1 MSSDIRDIIQKLA
14 ALEESALTPVA
25 VKHGLNQQQNKA
37 GQLPALFKPKNIS
50 TTLSKPPYQTHP
62 MDGMLVGDSVEPKK
76 TALEEAMQEVE
87 EDMLSKVK
95 ATFADYLERL
105 EDENKIPARLV
116 RKARAE
122 LNIDD
127 DPQTE
132 EDYQPDMTGD
142 LEHDIAKNPGT
153 ALATGA
159 AANLI
164 GMGENA
170 TWDSDVAPPSDPADS
185 EVAHGVEDHIAA
197 AVAAPAEP
205 MGYVNESPV
214 ATYAMEDGSMLE
226 CHGDDDRGYEIR
238 RGNRV
243 LPARFRTAGEA
254 DVAVRLFQKRRKQQQ
269 DSDQD
274 YLEER

>member
-25 VKHGLNQQQNKA
+25 VKHGLNQQQKKA

-50 TTLSKPPYQTHP
+50 PTLSKPPYQKHP
-62 MDGMLVGDSVEPKK
+62 MDGKLVGDSRLPKK
-76 TALEEAMQEVE
+76 PALEEAMQEVE

-95 ATFADYLERL
+95 ATLADYLERL

-132 EDYQPDMTGD
+132 
-142 LEHDIAKNPGT
+142 A
-153 ALATGA
+153 
-159 AANLI
+159 
-164 GMGENA
+164 A
-170 TWDSDVAPPSDPADS
+170 TWDADVAPPSDPGDS

-205 MGYVNESPV
+205 MGHVNESPV

-269 DSDQD
+269 DPDQD